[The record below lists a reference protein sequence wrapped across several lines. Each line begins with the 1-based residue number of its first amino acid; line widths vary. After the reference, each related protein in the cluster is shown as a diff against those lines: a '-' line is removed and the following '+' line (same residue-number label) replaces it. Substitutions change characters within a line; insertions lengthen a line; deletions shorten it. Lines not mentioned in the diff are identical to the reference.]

1 MPTWHPIQTAEP
13 CEWVLRQSTFGEPF
27 GVIRELR
34 FGYDKHMVRWY
45 RLVTWNTDPE
55 KRQLIGYHQDPRVLA
70 QLAWDTMIEDGIQRR
85 ATNDRVAGN
94 SRS

>member
-34 FGYDKHMVRWY
+34 FGGEKHTVRWY
-45 RLVTWNTDPE
+45 RLVTWNRVPAHRE
-55 KRQLIGYHQDPRVLA
+55 LIGYHQDPRVLA
-70 QLAWDTMIEDGIQRR
+70 QLAWDRMIDEGARKH
-85 ATNDRVAGN
+85 AENDRVAGTV
-94 SRS
+94 R